1 MALVNRDSMPQN
13 GAPPPRT
20 PPRGRR
26 WLVVGAA
33 LLCVLA
39 LTAGGLYLA
48 NRSAPGP
55 APLPPPAAQPGRQP
69 ASPAGITAL
78 GLPRL
83 AFGFYSAGFER
94 NRCYGSCKP
103 DGDGAANE
111 KRNRQRMAELERMH
125 VNFVINNVSVKEWYA
140 SSPKA
145 FLAFLDD
152 LHDSGIRVSYG
163 LTSHRDVWLQNP
175 KASGDKAGFTTDQA
189 EAHFKA
195 TDLDGDGV
203 SDLDGRLDVFYLSHE
218 VLEWA
223 NHAQRVQMYQLAK
236 RWLPNTPVSVY
247 YASAISRPTKAAFKD
262 RPHRRGGTWADY
274 AYGPGEADIVHLAAH
289 RPFVDDRFDVR
300 RSTDDLKGDIEVVRR
315 ATPDVPIFVSSSF
328 AYDDRMKRDPTSMW
342 TPAQIEQWYE
352 AVRSVRGVRGVFL
365 RSYHRFTFDLGN
377 PRFGAQRAQWARLGG
392 AVAATTP

>member
-1 MALVNRDSMPQN
+1 MALVNRDSMPPN

-20 PPRGRR
+20 PRSRR
-26 WLVVGAA
+26 WLMVGAA

-48 NRSAPGP
+48 NRSKPAPRP
-55 APLPPPAAQPGRQP
+55 APLPPPAAQPGRQAAP
-69 ASPAGITAL
+69 PAGITAL

-83 AFGFYSAGFER
+83 AFGFYSAGLER

-111 KRNRQRMAELERMH
+111 KRNRQRIAELKRMH
-125 VNFVINNVSVKEWYA
+125 VNFVINNVSVKDWYA
-140 SSPKA
+140 SSPKS

-163 LTSHRDVWLQNP
+163 LTSHRGVWLQNP
-175 KASGDKAGFTTDQA
+175 KASGEAVGFTTDRA
-189 EAHFKA
+189 EANFKA

-203 SDLDGRLDVFYLSHE
+203 SDLDGRLDVLYLSHE

-247 YASAISRPTKAAFKD
+247 YAADISRPADPRTRDK
-262 RPHRRGGTWADY
+262 PHPRGGTWADF
-274 AYGPGEADIVHLAAH
+274 AYGPGEADIVHLSAPPPFSEAR
-289 RPFVDDRFDVR
+289 RPFSAFEADVELVR
-300 RSTDDLKGDIEVVRR
+300 RI
-315 ATPDVPIFVSSSF
+315 TPNVPIYVSTSF
-328 AYDDRMKRDPTSMW
+328 AAFDGKMKNDPSSMW
-342 TPAQIEQWYE
+342 TPEQIETWY
-352 AVRSVRGVRGVFL
+352 RSVREVEGVRGVFL
-365 RSYHRFTFDLGN
+365 RSYHRFTYDLGHDH
-377 PRFGAQRAQWARLGG
+377 FGAQRAAWTRLGST
-392 AVAATTP
+392 VSD

>member
-1 MALVNRDSMPQN
+1 MALVNHDSMPQS
-13 GAPPPRT
+13 GPPPPRR

-48 NRSAPGP
+48 NRFEP
-55 APLPPPAAQPGRQP
+55 APAPIPPAGQPGQP
-69 ASPAGITAL
+69 APPGGTTAL

-83 AFGFYSAGFER
+83 AFGFYSAGLER
-94 NRCYGSCKP
+94 SRCYGSCQP
-103 DGDGAANE
+103 DSDGAATE
-111 KRNRQRMAELERMH
+111 ERNRRRIAELERMH
-125 VNFVINNVSVKEWYA
+125 VNFVTNNVSVKEWYT

-152 LHDSGIRVSYG
+152 LHDSGIQVSYG
-163 LTSHRDVWLQNP
+163 LTSHRGEWLQNP
-175 KASGDKAGFTTDQA
+175 RASGDQAGFSTDQA

-203 SDLDGRLDVFYLSHE
+203 SDLDGKLDVLFLSHE

-247 YASAISRPTKAAFKD
+247 YAAGISRPVDPRTRDK
-262 RPHRRGGTWADY
+262 RHPRGGTWADF
-274 AYGPGEADIVHLAAH
+274 AYGPGEADIVHLSAPPPFSETR
-289 RPFVDDRFDVR
+289 RPFSAFEADVELVR
-300 RSTDDLKGDIEVVRR
+300 RV
-315 ATPDVPIFVSSSF
+315 TPDLPIYVSTSF
-328 AYDDRMKRDPTSMW
+328 AFDGKMKNDPSSMW
-342 TPAQIEQWYE
+342 TPEQIETWY
-352 AVRSVRGVRGVFL
+352 RSVREVEGVRGVFL
-365 RSYHRFTFDLGN
+365 RSYHRFAYDLGHDS
-377 PRFGAQRAQWARLGG
+377 FEAQRAAWTRLGSTVSG
-392 AVAATTP
+392 